1 VRLRLHHQ
9 LALPFAAVAVA
20 AALAAT
26 WFGVQEVRRWVDNH
40 RQEDAA
46 NAVRLLRR
54 VEYATNPALLRVAAD
69 LSGVQVVS
77 FRRDGVVIASSFDGE
92 LPEQLRNVFDHG
104 FEDLPTTCG
113 VSCLIR
119 YADVMGVDGLRIAV
133 VVGLGE
139 SDPLADAA
147 VTSIWTAGFV
157 GVLLLVGTSQLFA
170 RLVTAR
176 IQRLVDFTRTVSP
189 DADRRAE
196 EGADE
201 IGRLGVAFNTM
212 LDRLETNRK
221 ALVRTEKLAVA
232 GLLAARVAHDV
243 RNPLVS
249 IKMQTQLMR
258 AQAAPGSE
266 QAEVLTAMLRDID
279 RLELV
284 VNDLLDTARP
294 ESPTLEH
301 VSLADVVS
309 GAVEPLRPQLAHR
322 RIALTF
328 DPDADALPLRADAA
342 RLHRAVVNVLT
353 NAAEAC
359 RAGGEIRVSTT
370 TSADNQVITVAD
382 DGVGIDPAVR
392 DRLFDPFVSAT
403 PGGTGLGLVNAKA
416 VVESH
421 GGTIHVEPRVPHGT
435 LVTITLPTHG

>member
-9 LALPFAAVAVA
+9 LALPFAGVAVA

-40 RQEDAA
+40 RLEDAI
-46 NAVRLLRR
+46 NTVDLLRR
-54 VEYATNPALLRVAAD
+54 VDYASNPALLRVSAD
-69 LSGVQVVS
+69 LTGVQVVS
-77 FRRDGVVIASSFDGE
+77 FRTDGTIVASTFDGGV
-92 LPEQLRNVFDHG
+92 PETLRGILRPERGDR
-104 FEDLPTTCG
+104 PTTCG
-113 VSCLIR
+113 VSCFVR
-119 YADVMGVDGLRIAV
+119 YSDVIGAQDMQIAV
-133 VVGLGE
+133 IAGLGE
-139 SDPLADAA
+139 GDPLTDAA
-147 VTSIWTAGFV
+147 LTTIWTAGIV
-157 GVLLLVGTSQLFA
+157 GVLLLVGTSQVLA

-176 IQRLVDFTRTVSP
+176 IQRLVDFTQRVSP
-189 DADRRAE
+189 ETTRRAE
-196 EGADE
+196 DGRDD
-201 IGRLGVAFNTM
+201 IGRLGAAFNDM
-212 LDRLETNRK
+212 LDRLAENRRT
-221 ALVRTEKLAVA
+221 LVRTEKLAVA

-258 AQAAPGSE
+258 AQIAPDSE
-266 QAEVLTAMLRDID
+266 QAEVLTAILRDID

-294 ESPTLEH
+294 ESPTLEP

-309 GAVEPLRPQLAHR
+309 GAVEPLRPQLTHR
-322 RIALTF
+322 RIALTL
-328 DPDADALPLRADAA
+328 DLDANAPPLPADAA

-370 TSADNQVITVAD
+370 TRGDSQVIQVSD

-416 VVESH
+416 VVDSH
-421 GGTIHVEPRVPHGT
+421 LGTINVEPGVPHGT